1 MCFTVNVV
9 IAVYGLKT
17 CDKIC
22 LYLMK
27 NSVRKYL
34 YNKCYNTH
42 ACIHVATPTPRDHL
56 MTIVF

>member
-1 MCFTVNVV
+1 V